1 MISRADCEALDAS
14 DPLRALADRFA
25 PGEPGTLY
33 FDANSIG
40 AMPKDVPDRIDRQ
53 LAEWRNLR
61 RRGWSESTWL
71 DAPRRLGAKLAPLIG
86 AEPDEVAVCDTT
98 SINLFKTLAA
108 ALSLRPGC
116 KRVVSQAG
124 TFPTDLYVVQGLKTL
139 RSDIELHLVPD
150 GASIETAI
158 DDATAVVYLSQVDYR
173 TARRLDISRLTAA
186 AQARGAL
193 TVWDLSHGAGA
204 VPAELN
210 RAKADFAVG
219 CGYKYLCGGPG
230 SPAYVY
236 LARRHHEAVRPALA
250 GWMGHA
256 SPFTFSTDYAP
267 GPGLT
272 RFLVGTP
279 SVIANAVMEAALDIW
294 ATVEPRQVFAKHA
307 ALGDLLISLT
317 RDTLEVGSPLD
328 ADERGG
334 FVALRHP
341 AGAAVVGA
349 LADAG
354 VVSSFRPPDSIRFG
368 LSALYHRY
376 VDMWE
381 VAEHLRQIVKD
392 ETWRA
397 AKYQKAKT
405 I

>member
-1 MISRADCEALDAS
+1 
-14 DPLRALADRFA
+14 
-25 PGEPGTLY
+25 
-33 FDANSIG
+33 
-40 AMPKDVPDRIDRQ
+40 
-53 LAEWRNLR
+53 
-61 RRGWSESTWL
+61 
-71 DAPRRLGAKLAPLIG
+71 
-86 AEPDEVAVCDTT
+86 
-98 SINLFKTLAA
+98 
-108 ALSLRPGC
+108 
-116 KRVVSQAG
+116 
-124 TFPTDLYVVQGLKTL
+124 
-139 RSDIELHLVPD
+139 
-150 GASIETAI
+150 
-158 DDATAVVYLSQVDYR
+158 
-173 TARRLDISRLTAA
+173 
-186 AQARGAL
+186 
-193 TVWDLSHGAGA
+193 
-204 VPAELN
+204 
-210 RAKADFAVG
+210 
-219 CGYKYLCGGPG
+219 
-230 SPAYVY
+230 
-236 LARRHHEAVRPALA
+236 
-250 GWMGHA
+250 
-256 SPFTFSTDYAP
+256 
-267 GPGLT
+267 
-272 RFLVGTP
+272 
-279 SVIANAVMEAALDIW
+279 MEAALDIW

-381 VAEHLRQIVKD
+381 VAERLRQIVKD